1 MEKVRQQFFKFF
13 GNKQGSLVL
22 SSATAQTND
31 NRSDRG
37 CDEQLFQMLQPLCLW
52 TICLAFLKHKLRVA
66 LNKPLKV
73 GHNRWRNQARSYK
86 HVHVFTS
93 EIKSATFRI
102 SVLVR
107 RELAGNHPLWRPGV
121 RKCLTPAISVK
132 NVDMLQRL
140 RYVSASFATVK
151 PLCEAWQATR
161 RFSTSSKANGWLF
174 VVHRV
179 LPIVASL

>member
-73 GHNRWRNQARSYK
+73 GHNR
-86 HVHVFTS
+86 
-93 EIKSATFRI
+93 
-102 SVLVR
+102 
-107 RELAGNHPLWRPGV
+107 
-121 RKCLTPAISVK
+121 
-132 NVDMLQRL
+132 
-140 RYVSASFATVK
+140 
-151 PLCEAWQATR
+151 
-161 RFSTSSKANGWLF
+161 
-174 VVHRV
+174 
-179 LPIVASL
+179 